1 VHLELVSDLTTEAY
15 LAVLRRFMSRRG
27 KCQTLHCD
35 NATNFFGARNKLQ
48 ELEEAIFSEKA
59 KRSIVETCNNKGV
72 NFKFI
77 PPRAP
82 HFGGLWGAAV
92 TSAKHLLLKN
102 VSTDLT
108 FEELETVIV
117 EIEAI
122 MNSRP
127 LVPIS
132 TDPND
137 VTALTT
143 GHFLIGEPLT
153 AQADGE
159 PSQQPQSLGQRWQ
172 AVSKLKH
179 AFWTQWSTDYLQ
191 QLQHRQKWRRS
202 SANVKEGELV
212 LIKEDNTPVLQWPLG
227 RINKTIVFF
236 VRVVEVKTSKG
247 IFKRDIEYIA
257 PIFSEEEP
265 VHKHPAAEEE
275 DENSPD
281 ERQTKRSKKSAMPSL
296 TMALV
301 VMILLLPLVAAQ
313 SINVT

>member
-1 VHLELVSDLTTEAY
+1 
-15 LAVLRRFMSRRG
+15 
-27 KCQTLHCD
+27 
-35 NATNFFGARNKLQ
+35 
-48 ELEEAIFSEKA
+48 
-59 KRSIVETCNNKGV
+59 
-72 NFKFI
+72 
-77 PPRAP
+77 
-82 HFGGLWGAAV
+82 
-92 TSAKHLLLKN
+92 
-102 VSTDLT
+102 
-108 FEELETVIV
+108 
-117 EIEAI
+117 

-236 VRVVEVKTSKG
+236 VRVVEVKKSKLAKTDSNPL
-247 IFKRDIEYIA
+247 IVYYNLQLYWKDMST
-257 PIFSEEEP
+257 FSTGTTKIGHLCKQFP
-265 VHKHPAAEEE
+265 GMYKH
-275 DENSPD
+275 
-281 ERQTKRSKKSAMPSL
+281 
-296 TMALV
+296 V
-301 VMILLLPLVAAQ
+301 
-313 SINVT
+313 